1 MTSIDA
7 REAVGDG
14 MGGGT
19 GFAVPPGM
27 MRAVV
32 LGSLIGMVAA
42 FALVGGGMYIAG
54 MGGSGAL
61 AVGGMAAFWGG
72 LGFGS
77 MIGGVWNM
85 IRNEEH

>member
-7 REAVGDG
+7 REAVGD
-14 MGGGT
+14 GT

-32 LGSLIGMVAA
+32 LGSLIGIVAA

>member
-7 REAVGDG
+7 REAVGEG
-14 MGGGT
+14 VGGS
-19 GFAVPPGM
+19 GFAAPPGM

-32 LGSLIGMVAA
+32 LGSLIGIVAA
-42 FALVGGGMYIAG
+42 FAFVGGGMYLAG
-54 MGGSGAL
+54 MGTSGAL

-77 MIGGVWNM
+77 MFGGVWNM
-85 IRNEEH
+85 TRNEEH